1 MPMPNGF
8 PRGVNCIGRA
18 TSVAS
23 MLHFRVFGIALR
35 GGVLFNA

>member
-1 MPMPNGF
+1 MQSGF

-18 TSVAS
+18 TSTAPV
-23 MLHFRVFGIALR
+23 LHFRVFGIALC